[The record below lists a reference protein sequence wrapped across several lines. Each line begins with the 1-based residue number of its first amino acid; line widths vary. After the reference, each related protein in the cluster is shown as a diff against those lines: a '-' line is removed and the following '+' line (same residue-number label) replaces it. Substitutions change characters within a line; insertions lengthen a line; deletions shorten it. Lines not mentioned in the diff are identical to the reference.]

1 MTDDPKTLDEAL
13 LHPVW
18 QTLFNSR
25 SCIST
30 IDAEIVRLLAMRQE
44 HARSIGCAKRK
55 IGLAVYDHARETEVV
70 NKFRAMAKERG
81 LPLGHAETVLRDK
94 ARQGHKVQAKTR
106 KRWVIAFCHFLNEG
120 AVRCLTTQLTPWA
133 FTTARLKSCA

>member
-30 IDAEIVRLLAMRQE
+30 IDAEIVRILAMRQE

-81 LPLGHAETVLRDK
+81 LPLGHAETIIGAIV
-94 ARQGHKVQAKTR
+94 AMAYNIQGEEA
-106 KRWVIAFCHFLNEG
+106 A
-120 AVRCLTTQLTPWA
+120 
-133 FTTARLKSCA
+133 